1 MIIVTDP
8 ERKTRL
14 PFSRGGI
21 LTRSITL
28 AGVDV
33 GGVAYTIASEVQR
46 ELSERG
52 GHKLVTTDDIRE
64 LTYGKL
70 REHGLGE
77 AAKRYLFWRRF
88 RRLKI
93 PITILL
99 GGTTGVGKSTIA
111 TELAFRLGTRSVI
124 GTDTIREVMRKI
136 IAPELLPDL
145 HTSSFLAWKTI
156 SHSRPEES
164 LLVQGGFRKQVEHVS
179 VGGVSAVLERV
190 YKEGFNSILE
200 GIHLV
205 PGYIELK
212 ENTFMYVITVG
223 GNKKDLEARFYERAR
238 YSKRSADYYLK
249 HLDAIMEIQ
258 EFIVSRAKE
267 HNVPVINNVELE
279 KTVNRIM
286 EDIMGGRLM
295 EKVGGEGGMGGT

>member
-14 PFSRGGI
+14 PFSRGI

-33 GGVAYTIASEVQR
+33 GVAYTIASEVQR
-46 ELSERG
+46 ELSER

-164 LLVQGGFRKQVEHVS
+164 LLVQGFRKQVEHVS
-179 VGGVSAVLERV
+179 VGVSAVLERV

-212 ENTFMYVITVG
+212 ENTFMYVITV

-286 EDIMGGRLM
+286 EDIMGRLM
-295 EKVGGEGGMGGT
+295 EKVGEGMGT

>member
-8 ERKTRL
+8 ERKIRL
-14 PFSRGGI
+14 PFSRGI

-33 GGVAYTIASEVQR
+33 GIAYTIATEIQK
-46 ELSERG
+46 ELTEKKRR
-52 GHKLVTTDDIRE
+52 LVTTEEIGE
-64 LTYGKL
+64 LTYRKL
-70 REHGLGE
+70 LNHGLKE

-88 RRLKI
+88 RRHKI

-111 TELAFRLGTRSVI
+111 TELAFRLGIRSVI

-136 IAPELLPDL
+136 IAPELLPDI

-156 SHSRPEES
+156 SHGKS
-164 LLVQGGFRKQVEHVS
+164 LIKGFKNQVEHVS
-179 VGGVSAVLERV
+179 VGIAAVLERA
-190 YKEGFNSILE
+190 YKEGFNAIIE

-205 PGYIELK
+205 PGYIELR
-212 ENTFMYVITVG
+212 ENSFMYVITVSG
-223 GNKKDLEARFYERAR
+223 KKDLEARFYERAR
-238 YSKRSADYYLK
+238 YSKRSAEYYLE

-258 EFIVSRAKE
+258 KFIVKKAKE
-267 HNVPVINNVELE
+267 HNIPVIKNVELE
-279 KTVNRIM
+279 ETVITIM
-286 EDIMGGRLM
+286 EDIMERLM
-295 EKVGGEGGMGGT
+295 EKMRI